1 MEATERDVKT
11 LLKNVLDKLERGD
24 ESAPIAEEDYF
35 ITPKDICDDLQY
47 FAEEIFDGEVTREQN
62 AVLVRFRNGQAYR
75 ISVSSAHD
83 KTANMKTA
91 P

>member
-62 AVLVRFRNGQAYR
+62 AVLAASATDRR
-75 ISVSSAHD
+75 IGSPSPRRTT
-83 KTANMKTA
+83 KQRT
-91 P
+91 